1 MPEPVATTGTIFAA
15 LATLVGAVFG
25 RARLESRPYVATD
38 RFAFDPDLPMPVPA
52 MRGEATVSA
61 PIYVAPSTEKHLDVS
76 FPDEGFQPLRPAH
89 IPRRR
94 DKIVTPEKA
103 VDHLVAFMNSEG
115 STGLFGAREIDDW
128 WKYCCD
134 ELELA
139 YFDCQIL
146 REALD
151 VRGLKIGE
159 RRLNMPEFLHVKQ
172 RTRKSRL
179 TLYRIPRLRA
189 VARATP
195 VEETASPELRSADA
209 TEPPSDRR
217 GTPGAAPAKRENARE
232 NGALGERQIDRSIS
246 ANTTSKSTT
255 SAAPESTRD
264 RPFRMPTY
272 AKVADDTRRVA

>member
-1 MPEPVATTGTIFAA
+1 MPEPVATTGTILTA

-25 RARLESRPYVATD
+25 RARIESRPFIPVN
-38 RFAFDPDLPMPVPA
+38 RLAFDHALPMPIA
-52 MRGEATVSA
+52 TMRVETAST
-61 PIYVAPSTEKHLDVS
+61 PIRVASPPQSLRNASLEVEHDAR
-76 FPDEGFQPLRPAH
+76 RPAP

-103 VDHLVAFMNSEG
+103 VDHLVAFMNAEG

-151 VRGLKIGE
+151 IRGLKIGE

-172 RTRKSRL
+172 RTRKNRL

-189 VARATP
+189 VAKATP

-209 TEPPSDRR
+209 VEPPSDRR
-217 GTPGAAPAKRENARE
+217 GFPGVTPATRENARE
-232 NGALGERQIDRSIS
+232 NGDLSERQTDRSIS
-246 ANTTSKSTT
+246 ANGSSKSTA
-255 SAAPESTRD
+255 SVGPESARD

-272 AKVADDTRRVA
+272 AKVADEVRRVA